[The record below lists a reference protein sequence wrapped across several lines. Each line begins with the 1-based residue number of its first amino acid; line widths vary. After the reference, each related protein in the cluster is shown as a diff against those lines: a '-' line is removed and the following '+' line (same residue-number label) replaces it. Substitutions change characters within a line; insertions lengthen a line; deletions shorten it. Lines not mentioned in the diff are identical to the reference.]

1 MGILAVYKV
10 TVGDIERLQWYE
22 GTITSVPDRSA
33 KPSKKRNKH
42 GIFWISDGK
51 YTKQLL
57 APSLYSTDPAG
68 GVGSWFL
75 FGTKEQCERLMVPAA
90 E

>member
-10 TVGDIERLQWYE
+10 TVGEVERLQWYE

-33 KPSKKRNKH
+33 KRTRKGGMH
-42 GIFWISDGK
+42 GIFWVSDGK

-57 APSLYSTDPAG
+57 APSLYSTNPAS

-75 FGTKEQCERLMVPAA
+75 FGTKEQCERLMLPTTQ
-90 E
+90 